1 MPVQGCYTQPSSED
15 LDGEHRLKTLGLIVY
30 ILVAILLVV
39 SILLQSA
46 RVPGFTG
53 SFGSSSD
60 TFFGRRRGID
70 ESLARATAV
79 LAFIF
84 FALSLVLS
92 RVGF

>member
-1 MPVQGCYTQPSSED
+1 
-15 LDGEHRLKTLGLIVY
+15 LDGEHLLKIVGLIVY

-60 TFFGRRRGID
+60 TFFGRRRGLD
-70 ESLARATAV
+70 ESLARATAI
-79 LAFIF
+79 LAFVF
-84 FALSLVLS
+84 FALSLLLA

>member
-1 MPVQGCYTQPSSED
+1 M
-15 LDGEHRLKTLGLIVY
+15 KTVGLIVY

-53 SFGSSSD
+53 SFGSSSE
-60 TFFGRRRGID
+60 TFFGRRRGLD

-79 LAFIF
+79 LAFVF
-84 FALSLVLS
+84 FGLSLLLS